1 MSVAVWFALGVL
13 IVSLIAGFAYVV
25 LRALQLWRET
35 KRVSGTLGSEV
46 DRVSAETARIEHHLA
61 NAEAATGRLK
71 TALERLSDSR
81 ARLGVQ
87 RAAVREARAQL
98 RRVFWFVPGI

>member
-1 MSVAVWFALGVL
+1 MAVWFALGVL
-13 IVSLIAGFAYVV
+13 IVSVVAGTAYVV
-25 LRALQLWRET
+25 LTALRFWRNT

-46 DRVSAETARIEHHLA
+46 DRVSAGTAKIERHLA

-71 TALERLSDSR
+71 LAVERLSDSR
-81 ARLGVQ
+81 AKLRVQ
-87 RAAVREARAQL
+87 LAAVHEARAQL